1 MNSKSQPGTLECETL
16 VVSTYTDDTPAAAEL
31 RSHPAMSHSKDFF
44 WLIKSIGESRTK
56 QEEDRIV
63 RIELEK
69 LKQCFAKVRTRM
81 SVWTH
86 DTCVCMCV
94 CVCLHVSFRARF
106 ACVGACTLLRLTC
119 VCVCELVL
127 LHTP

>member
-69 LKQCFAKVRTRM
+69 LKQCFAKVRTRI
-81 SVWTH
+81 SL
-86 DTCVCMCV
+86 DTRHLCVYVCVCLPACLFSCEVCVCRCMHTLASDMCV
-94 CVCLHVSFRARF
+94 CVCVS
-106 ACVGACTLLRLTC
+106 
-119 VCVCELVL
+119 E
-127 LHTP
+127 